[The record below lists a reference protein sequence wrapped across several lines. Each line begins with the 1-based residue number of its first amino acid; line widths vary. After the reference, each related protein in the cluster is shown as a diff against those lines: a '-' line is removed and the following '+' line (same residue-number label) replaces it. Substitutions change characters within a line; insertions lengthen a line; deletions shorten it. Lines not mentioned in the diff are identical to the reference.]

1 MNNEKK
7 HRIEIMDGLFRKG
20 KPVSFLEVAKE
31 LNKVFNKCKS
41 PAAYSGLYSDTFRK
55 DMQTIREVLDNPLN
69 GIAHDMLQTAG
80 GNRNRTYWYADPSF
94 SIIPYLTYYYKNS
107 DYKMLDK
114 ALELL
119 RDTLPDDVFDSVE
132 FSIKSHVEYEFG
144 KGEKGIDY
152 GENLKL
158 KGRHW
163 LPLLYQAVNKT
174 ALRITYKPYKF
185 DAYSYILYPYLLKQ
199 HNNRWFLF
207 GRIDEVKKEY
217 LKDPNE
223 KIQDVNQDYWIVPL
237 DRIENV
243 EVLKDVPFI
252 PRPAHYEGPL
262 TEVIG
267 VTNKKPDPIEI
278 IRFIAKGSTAYYIA
292 TKPLHASQDS
302 QWIDNETLDVK
313 LQVKIN
319 PELTH
324 LLLSYAPD
332 ITILSPQS
340 LVEEHKNSLKIAL
353 EQYQ

>member
-1 MNNEKK
+1 MTC
-7 HRIEIMDGLFRKG
+7 FR
-20 KPVSFLEVAKE
+20 P
-31 LNKVFNKCKS
+31 
-41 PAAYSGLYSDTFRK
+41 PAATKTEPIGML
-55 DMQTIREVLDNPLN
+55 IR
-69 GIAHDMLQTAG
+69 T
-80 GNRNRTYWYADPSF
+80 S
-94 SIIPYLTYYYKNS
+94 
-107 DYKMLDK
+107 
-114 ALELL
+114 ALFL
-119 RDTLPDDVFDSVE
+119 TLPIITRTPITKCSTRLSNYCATRF
-132 FSIKSHVEYEFG
+132 
-144 KGEKGIDY
+144 
-152 GENLKL
+152 LM
-158 KGRHW
+158 
-163 LPLLYQAVNKT
+163 
-174 ALRITYKPYKF
+174 ITYKPYKF

-223 KIQDVNQDYWIVPL
+223 KIQDVNQDYWNVPL

-252 PRPAHYEGPL
+252 PRPAHYGDPF

-267 VTNKKPDPIEI
+267 VTNKKLDPIEI
-278 IRFIAKGSTAYYIA
+278 IRYIAKGSTAYYIA

-324 LLLSYAPD
+324 LLLSYAPS

-340 LVEEHKNSLKIAL
+340 LVEDHKDSLRKAL